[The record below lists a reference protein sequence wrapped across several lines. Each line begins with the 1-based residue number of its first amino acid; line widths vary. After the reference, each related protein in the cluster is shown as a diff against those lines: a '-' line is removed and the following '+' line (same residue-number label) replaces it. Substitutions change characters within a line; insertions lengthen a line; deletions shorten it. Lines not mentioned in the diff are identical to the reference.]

1 MGLKYLDGK
10 NWSEITREER
20 YFCMQLYQTV
30 LQTGVKRFVQTV
42 NRLSGIKLDPNE
54 NWEPG
59 YEVCFFRDYRHF
71 LDKKI
76 PLESAKRTFD
86 LCLMSD
92 KTIVI
97 IEAKCAERFKP
108 DQLDDFKEDRE
119 RFKRLAALCPN
130 LQGVKIVILGLVA
143 RNYLVELEKQ
153 GTDQIYAAFEDNTR
167 FMTWEDLAD
176 VYGNKELSRAGTI
189 IDSSSAS
196 FDKWNTGGYYTGPE
210 LVKALLSGNNF
221 WVGRKGAFEGFKSDV
236 ENGSWKD
243 KGKKYQ
249 TNRQKES
256 PGKKNW
262 FQLSDLTSIMP
273 KLHL

>member
-10 NWSEITREER
+10 HWSEITREER
-20 YFCMQLYQTV
+20 YFCMQLYQSV
-30 LQTGVKRFVQTV
+30 VQTGVKRFVETV
-42 NRLSGIKLDPNE
+42 NRLTGIELDPDE
-54 NWEPG
+54 NWELG
-59 YEVCFFRDYRHF
+59 YEVCFFRDYRHH
-71 LDKKI
+71 LNRKV

-108 DQLDDFKEDRE
+108 DQLADFGEDHN
-119 RFKRLAALCPN
+119 RFMRLATLCPD
-130 LQGVKIVILGLVA
+130 LHGVKIVILGLVA
-143 RNYLVELEKQ
+143 STYRDELENQ
-153 GTDQIYAAFEDNTR
+153 GADLIYRSFKANTR

-176 VYGNKELSRAGTI
+176 VYGNPELLRAGAVFN
-189 IDSSSAS
+189 SSPLS
-196 FDKWNTGGYYTGPE
+196 FDKWNTGGYFTGPG
-210 LVKALLSGNNF
+210 LVKALLSGDNF
-221 WVGRKGAFEGFKSDV
+221 WVGRRGAFEGFKSDV

-256 PGKKNW
+256 PGKNW
-262 FQLSDLTSIMP
+262 FMLSELTSIMP
-273 KLHL
+273 QLHL